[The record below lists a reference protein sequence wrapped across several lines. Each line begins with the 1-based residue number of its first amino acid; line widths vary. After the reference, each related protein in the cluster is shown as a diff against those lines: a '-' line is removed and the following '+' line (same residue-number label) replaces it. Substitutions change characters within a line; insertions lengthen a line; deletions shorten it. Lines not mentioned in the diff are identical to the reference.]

1 MPHPAKTSSKS
12 WLRNIAPPR
21 NKLYV
26 VRFCLPE
33 PLSTF
38 ESGEL
43 GLGSRIGVTFE
54 VCFRLG
60 SGCFAKLRFQTNARV
75 SAIPTAPAT
84 LVECVMDARESH
96 AGPRNGGVQV
106 RKLTWSDW
114 PIFLILALFIC
125 FGPSSVSAL
134 IQTATPV
141 ADDPAAFVNP
151 LIGTTNGGND
161 YPGATLPLGMLAW
174 SPEEPRNHPRRQV
187 QGVPGSMRDDL
198 GRPAAPGGYEY
209 SSNRISGFSL
219 THLMG
224 TGCAGASGDIP
235 FMPYAGEISTSPAED
250 TGAEKYGST
259 FSHDHETAQAGYYK
273 VALDDGVVAEL
284 TATLRTG
291 SGRFTYPQGK
301 PAVMLVRTAYS
312 ETGSTDAHVRI
323 DPKTRTI
330 SGSVTSGNFCGYIG
344 TVNRRSYYTLYFVA
358 HFDTPFSSEGTWQDK
373 AVHPRTLEAAGG
385 TTYGP
390 KGFVPPDKGSGGWVV
405 FDTSKSTTVGVRVGI
420 SYVSEQNA
428 DANLRGENPEGTPL
442 EIVREKAHSSWNEVL
457 KRIQIEGGTHD
468 EQVVFYTAL
477 YHTLMGE
484 NLYSDIDGRYLGMDG
499 QVHKVG
505 APQKAQY
512 STFSGWDVYRS
523 QLQLL
528 TLLSPDIAADIAQS
542 LLNQANQNGG
552 EWDRWTHNAGITHVM
567 NGDPAAPAI
576 ADILAFG
583 GKKFDVKAAYQ
594 SLLRAATVPTAHD
607 LSKDGCEVEC
617 IGQRPSLDKWQS
629 LHYIPVGANA
639 WGPAADTLEDATAD
653 FAVSEL
659 ARRTGDDARRKQ
671 FVERAQYWEN
681 IFNPQATPDGGYI
694 QNRNAD
700 GSWPKFDPASDEG
713 FVEGSAAQYLWMVP
727 FNEKG
732 LFTMLG
738 GTEKASQR
746 LNAFFYNPDG
756 GLAVTESGG
765 LHAELNNEPSIETP
779 WLFDFL
785 GQPWKTQEA
794 VRKVLNTIWTNS
806 PKGMPG
812 NDDLGEMSSWYVWS
826 AIGMYPEIPGR
837 AELVLGSPLF
847 PKVLIH
853 RDGGDILVKASG
865 AATNSPYVRSVEVNG
880 ENWTKTWLPES
891 FVEKGGTIQF
901 DLSAS
906 PNQNWGTGAED
917 APPSFEP

>member
-1 MPHPAKTSSKS
+1 M
-12 WLRNIAPPR
+12 R
-21 NKLYV
+21 
-26 VRFCLPE
+26 VRE
-33 PLSTF
+33 
-38 ESGEL
+38 
-43 GLGSRIGVTFE
+43 
-54 VCFRLG
+54 
-60 SGCFAKLRFQTNARV
+60 
-75 SAIPTAPAT
+75 
-84 LVECVMDARESH
+84 
-96 AGPRNGGVQV
+96 
-106 RKLTWSDW
+106 LTWSGW
-114 PIFLILALFIC
+114 RILSLAGLLIWFAE
-125 FGPSSVSAL
+125 SSMSAFSQGG
-134 IQTATPV
+134 IPV
-141 ADDPAAFVNP
+141 RSDPAALVNP

-161 YPGATLPLGMLAW
+161 YPGSTLPLGMIAW

-187 QGVPGSMRDDL
+187 QGVPGSMRDDR

-209 SSNRISGFSL
+209 ASNRISGFSL

-235 FMPYAGEISTSPAED
+235 FMPYVGEINSSPAD
-250 TGAEKYGST
+250 DAGAEKYGST

-273 VALDDGVVAEL
+273 VKLDNGVVAEL
-284 TATLRTG
+284 TTTLRTG
-291 SGRFTYPQGK
+291 SGRFTYPPAK
-301 PAVMLVRTAYS
+301 PAIMLMRTAYS
-312 ETGSTDAHVRI
+312 ETGSTDAHIRI

-344 TVNRRSYYTLYFVA
+344 TVDRRSYYTLYFAA
-358 HFDTPFSSEGTWQDK
+358 HFDTPFLSEGTWQD
-373 AVHPRTLEAAGG
+373 ASIRPATLEASGG
-385 TTYGP
+385 TTYGA
-390 KGFVPPDKGSGGWVV
+390 KGFVPPGKGSGGWVLL
-405 FDTSKSTTVGVRVGI
+405 DTSKSARVGVRVGI
-420 SYVSEQNA
+420 SYISEENA
-428 DANLRGENPEGTPL
+428 EANLRSENPEGTSI
-442 EIVREKAHSSWNEVL
+442 EIVRDKAHSAWNEVL
-457 KRIQIEGGTHD
+457 NRVQIEGGTHD
-468 EQVVFYTAL
+468 QQIVFYTAL
-477 YHTLMGE
+477 YHALMGE
-484 NLYSDIDGRYLGMDG
+484 NLYSDVDGRYLGMDG
-499 QVHKVG
+499 HVHKV
-505 APQKAQY
+505 AAHQKAQY

-528 TLLSPDIAADIAQS
+528 TLLTPDVAGDVAQS

-567 NGDPAAPAI
+567 NGDPAAPAM

-583 GKKFDVKAAYQ
+583 GENFDVHAAYQ
-594 SLLRAATVPTAHD
+594 SLLKAATVPTAHD

-617 IGQRPSLDKWQS
+617 VGQRPSLDQWLS

-659 ARRTGDDARRKQ
+659 ARRMGDDATRKQ
-671 FVERAQYWEN
+671 FLLRAQYWKN
-681 IFNPQATPDGGYI
+681 IFNPHATPKGGYI

-700 GSWPKFDPASDEG
+700 GSWPKFDAKSDEG

-756 GLAVTESGG
+756 SLAVTESGG

-847 PKVLIH
+847 SKILIH
-853 RDGGDILVKASG
+853 RRNGDILVRARG
-865 AATNSPYVRSVEVNG
+865 VATDSPYVQSAKVNG
-880 ENWTKTWLPES
+880 EVWTKTWLPES
-891 FVEKGGTIQF
+891 FVEHGGTIEF
-901 DLSAS
+901 ELSAS
-906 PNQNWGTGAED
+906 PSKSWGIGAED

>member
-1 MPHPAKTSSKS
+1 MVRRLKGSA
-12 WLRNIAPPR
+12 WQF
-21 NKLYV
+21 LY
-26 VRFCLPE
+26 LPVM
-33 PLSTF
+33 F
-38 ESGEL
+38 IWFAVSG
-43 GLGSRIGVTFE
+43 
-54 VCFRLG
+54 
-60 SGCFAKLRFQTNARV
+60 
-75 SAIPTAPAT
+75 
-84 LVECVMDARESH
+84 
-96 AGPRNGGVQV
+96 
-106 RKLTWSDW
+106 
-114 PIFLILALFIC
+114 ILA
-125 FGPSSVSAL
+125 SSQSDDSL
-134 IQTATPV
+134 TA
-141 ADDPAAFVNP
+141 DPAALVNP

-235 FMPYAGEISTSPAED
+235 FMPFVGKITSSPAND
-250 TGAEKYGST
+250 VGAVIYGST
-259 FSHDHETAQAGYYK
+259 FSHDNETAKAGYYK
-273 VALDDGVVAEL
+273 LKLDDGVIAEL

-301 PAVMLVRTAYS
+301 RAVMLVRTAYS
-312 ETGSTDAHVRI
+312 ETGSTDARI
-323 DPKTRTI
+323 HIDSKTRTI
-330 SGSVTSGNFCGYIG
+330 SGSVTSGNFCGYLG
-344 TVNRRSYYTLYFVA
+344 TADRRSYYTLYFVA
-358 HFDTPFSSEGTWQDK
+358 HFDADFSSAGTWQDSMVRE
-373 AVHPRTLEAAGG
+373 ATLEARGG
-385 TTYGP
+385 TTYGT
-390 KGFVPPDKGSGGWVV
+390 KGFVPPGKGSGGWVIL
-405 FDTSKSTTVGVRVGI
+405 DTSRSASVGVRVGI

-428 DANLRGENPEGTPL
+428 EANLRTENPEGTAF
-442 EIVREKAHSSWNEVL
+442 ETVREKAHAAWNQMLNRV
-457 KRIQIEGGTHD
+457 QTEGGTHD

-477 YHTLMGE
+477 YHSLMGE
-484 NLYSDIDGRYLGMDG
+484 NLSSDIDGRYLGMDD
-499 QVHKVG
+499 QTHKVV

-528 TLLSPDIAADIAQS
+528 TLLVPDVAGDVAQS
-542 LLNQANQNGG
+542 LLNQADQNGG
-552 EWDRWTHNAGITHVM
+552 EWDRWTHNSGITHVM

-583 GKKFDVKAAYQ
+583 GNNFDVKAAYR
-594 SLLRAATVPTAHD
+594 SLLNAATVPTAHD
-607 LSKDGCEVEC
+607 LSKEGCEVEC
-617 IGQRPSLDKWQS
+617 VGQRPSLDMWLS
-629 LHYIPVGANA
+629 LHYIAVGASA

-659 ARRTGDDARRKQ
+659 ARRMGDDATCKQ
-671 FVERAQYWEN
+671 FLVRAQYWKN
-681 IFNPQATPDGGYI
+681 IFNPQATPEGGYI

-738 GTEKASQR
+738 GRDKASQR
-746 LNAFFYNPDG
+746 LNDFFYNPDG
-756 GLAVTESGG
+756 SLAVTESGG

-785 GQPWKTQEA
+785 GEPWKTQEA
-794 VRKVLNTIWTNS
+794 VRKVLNSIWTNS

-847 PKVLIH
+847 TEILIH
-853 RDGGDILVKASG
+853 RTHGDIVVKASG
-865 AATNSPYVRSVEVNG
+865 AASGFPYVRSIKVNG
-880 ENWTKTWLPES
+880 EHSTKTWLPEG
-891 FVEKGGTIQF
+891 FVEHGGTIEF
-901 DLSAS
+901 ELSAS
-906 PNQNWGTGAED
+906 PDTTWGIHAED

>member
-1 MPHPAKTSSKS
+1 M
-12 WLRNIAPPR
+12 
-21 NKLYV
+21 
-26 VRFCLPE
+26 
-33 PLSTF
+33 
-38 ESGEL
+38 
-43 GLGSRIGVTFE
+43 
-54 VCFRLG
+54 
-60 SGCFAKLRFQTNARV
+60 
-75 SAIPTAPAT
+75 
-84 LVECVMDARESH
+84 
-96 AGPRNGGVQV
+96 
-106 RKLTWSDW
+106 RKHNR
-114 PIFLILALFIC
+114 LILSLSCLLIWFAVSGIFALSQS
-125 FGPSSVSAL
+125 GD
-134 IQTATPV
+134 PV
-141 ADDPAAFVNP
+141 KGDPAGLVNP

-174 SPEEPRNHPRRQV
+174 SPEEPRNRPRQQV
-187 QGVPGSMRDDL
+187 QGVPGSMRDDR

-235 FMPYAGEISTSPAED
+235 FMPFVGEVASSPAD
-250 TGAEKYGST
+250 DVGAEVYGST
-259 FSHDHETAQAGYYK
+259 FSHDNETARAGYYK
-273 VALDDGVVAEL
+273 VKLNDGVTAEL
-284 TATLRTG
+284 TATLHTG

-301 PAVMLVRTAYS
+301 PAVMLVRSAYS
-312 ETGSTDAHVRI
+312 ETGSSDAHIHV
-323 DPKTRTI
+323 DSKTGTI

-344 TVNRRSYYTLYFVA
+344 TADRRSYYTLYFVA
-358 HFDTPFSSEGTWQDK
+358 HFDTLFLSTGTWQDS
-373 AVHPRTLEAAGG
+373 VIRNGTVEARGG
-385 TTYGP
+385 TTYGT
-390 KGFVPPDKGSGGWVV
+390 KGFVPPGKGSGGWVV
-405 FDTSKSTTVGVRVGI
+405 LDTSRSASVGVRVGI

-428 DANLRGENPEGTPL
+428 EANLRAENPEGTTF
-442 EIVREKAHSSWNEVL
+442 EAVREKAHAAWNDVL
-457 KRIQIEGGTHD
+457 NQVQIEGGTHD
-468 EQVVFYTAL
+468 EQIVFYTAL

-484 NLYSDIDGRYLGMDG
+484 NLYSDVDGRYLGMDG
-499 QVHKVG
+499 KVHTV
-505 APQKAQY
+505 APLQKAQY

-528 TLLSPDIAADIAQS
+528 TLLEPDVAGDVAQS
-542 LLNQANQNGG
+542 LLNQADQNGG

-576 ADILAFG
+576 AGILAFG
-583 GKKFDVKAAYQ
+583 GRNFDVKAAYR
-594 SLLRAATVPTAHD
+594 SLLKAATVPTAHD
-607 LSKDGCEVEC
+607 LSNKGCEVEC
-617 IGQRPSLDKWQS
+617 AGQRPSLDKWLS

-659 ARRTGDDARRKQ
+659 ARRMDDEATRKE
-671 FVERAQYWEN
+671 FLTRGQYWKN
-681 IFNPQATPDGGYI
+681 IFNPQATPQGGYI

-700 GSWPKFDPASDEG
+700 GSWSKFDPASDEG

-738 GTEKASQR
+738 GMEKASQR
-746 LNAFFYNPDG
+746 LNAFFYKPDG
-756 GLAVTESGG
+756 SLAVTESGG

-847 PKVLIH
+847 SEVRIYRTH
-853 RDGGDILVKASG
+853 GDIVVKASG
-865 AATNSPYVRSVEVNG
+865 AGTDSPYIRNLKVNG
-880 ENWTKTWLPES
+880 ENSTKTWLPES
-891 FVEKGGTIQF
+891 FVEHGGTIEYE
-901 DLSAS
+901 LSAS
-906 PNQNWGTGAED
+906 PDKNWGIHADD

>member
-1 MPHPAKTSSKS
+1 VSNLKWNGWQILYIPGLLGWFVMSCG
-12 WLRNIAPPR
+12 LAPCQSP
-21 NKLYV
+21 NSIK
-26 VRFCLPE
+26 
-33 PLSTF
+33 
-38 ESGEL
+38 
-43 GLGSRIGVTFE
+43 
-54 VCFRLG
+54 
-60 SGCFAKLRFQTNARV
+60 N
-75 SAIPTAPAT
+75 
-84 LVECVMDARESH
+84 
-96 AGPRNGGVQV
+96 
-106 RKLTWSDW
+106 
-114 PIFLILALFIC
+114 
-125 FGPSSVSAL
+125 
-134 IQTATPV
+134 
-141 ADDPAAFVNP
+141 DPAALVNP

-174 SPEEPRNHPRRQV
+174 SPEEPRNNPRKQV
-187 QGVPGSMRDDL
+187 QGVPGSMRDDR

-235 FMPYAGEISTSPAED
+235 FMPYVGDVASSPAD
-250 TGAEKYGST
+250 DAPAEKYGST
-259 FSHDHETAQAGYYK
+259 FSHDHESAEAGYYK
-273 VALDDGVVAEL
+273 VALDNGVIAEL

-291 SGRFTYPQGK
+291 SGRFTYPRGK
-301 PAVMLVRTAYS
+301 PAIMLVRTAYS
-312 ETGSTDAHVRI
+312 ETGSTDAHVHI
-323 DPKTRTI
+323 DLKTRTI

-344 TVNRRSYYTLYFVA
+344 TADRHSYYTLYFAA
-358 HFDTPFSSEGTWQDK
+358 HFDTPFLSAGTWQDS
-373 AVHPRTLEAAGG
+373 AVRPDTDEASGG

-390 KGFVPPDKGSGGWVV
+390 KGFIPPGKGSGGWVV
-405 FDTSKSTTVGVRVGI
+405 LDTSKSVAVGVRVGI

-428 DANLRGENPEGTPL
+428 ENNLRAENPEGTTF
-442 EIVREKAHSSWNEVL
+442 ETVREKAHGTWNDLL
-457 KRIQIEGGTHD
+457 KRVEIEGGTRD

-477 YHTLMGE
+477 YHSFMGE
-484 NLYSDIDGRYLGMDG
+484 NLYSDVDGQYLGIDGKT
-499 QVHKVG
+499 HKV
-505 APQKAQY
+505 AEPQKAQY

-528 TLLSPDIAADIAQS
+528 ALLTPDVAGDIAQS

-567 NGDPAAPAI
+567 NGDPSAPAV

-583 GKKFDVKAAYQ
+583 GKAFDAKAAYQ
-594 SLLRAATVPTAHD
+594 SLLKAATVPTAHD
-607 LSKDGCEVEC
+607 LSNEGCEVEC
-617 IGQRPSLDKWQS
+617 VGQRPSLDKWLS

-639 WGPAADTLEDATAD
+639 WGPAADTLEDVTAD
-653 FAVSEL
+653 FAISEL
-659 ARRTGDDARRKQ
+659 ARRMGDDATRKQ
-671 FVERAQYWEN
+671 FLVRAQYWKN
-681 IFNPQATPDGGYI
+681 IFNPQATPEGGYI

-700 GSWPKFDPASDEG
+700 GTWPKFDPASDEG

-727 FNEKG
+727 FNERG

-738 GTEKASQR
+738 GMEKASQR

-756 GLAVTESGG
+756 TLAVTKSGG
-765 LHAELNNEPSIETP
+765 LHAELDNEPSIETP

-847 PKVLIH
+847 SAIRIH
-853 RDGGDILVKASG
+853 RAHGDIVVKSSG
-865 AATNSPYVRSVEVNG
+865 AGTNSPYVRSLKLNG
-880 ENWTKTWLPES
+880 QISTKTWLPES
-891 FVEKGGTIQF
+891 FVEDGGTLEYE
-901 DLSAS
+901 LSGA
-906 PNQNWGTGAED
+906 PDKTWGIHAD
-917 APPSFEP
+917 DVPPSFEP